1 MIFASVNKSECEW
14 DTRLPFTGEGG
25 RAERGLFCLSS
36 VMSNERLIANLVRD
50 QRCSEFTAA
59 AMRSIDRAMFVPTA
73 ARAHAYE
80 DRPLPIGHSVTI
92 SAPHM
97 HAACLELLPQ
107 LKEGAAALDVGV
119 GSGYL
124 AAAFAQ
130 LVGPTGRVVGIDRLP
145 ELVQLAEKNLRRHNA
160 SLLESKRVTLAVA
173 DGWHGLED
181 DKGPWDAIH
190 VGAAAARIPTVL
202 VEQLKPGGRLICP
215 VGPDGG
221 NQQLMQIDKASDG
234 TVNSTALMG
243 VRYVPLIQ
251 GLGGGKA
258 ELQG

>member
-1 MIFASVNKSECEW
+1 M
-14 DTRLPFTGEGG
+14 G
-25 RAERGLFCLSS
+25 RFRSAGRPIAVFCLSVS
-36 VMSNERLIANLVRD
+36 RSAMSNERLIANLVRD
-50 QRCSEFTAA
+50 QRCSESTAA

-73 ARAHAYE
+73 ARAHAYD

-160 SLLESKRVTLAVA
+160 SLLESKRVALAVA

-234 TVNSTALMG
+234 TVKSTALMG

-258 ELQG
+258 EL

>member
-1 MIFASVNKSECEW
+1 VLN
-14 DTRLPFTGEGG
+14 
-25 RAERGLFCLSS
+25 RADFVAFVS
-36 VMSNERLIANLVRD
+36 MSNELLVTNIIRD
-50 QRCSEFTAA
+50 QRYSESTAA
-59 AMRSIDRAMFVPTA
+59 AMRSVDRAKFVPTA

-97 HAACLELLPQ
+97 HAACIELLPQ

-124 AAAFAQ
+124 AAVFAQ

-145 ELVQLAEKNLRRHNA
+145 ELVQLAEKNLRKHNA
-160 SLLESKRVTLAVA
+160 VLLESKRVILAVA
-173 DGWHGLED
+173 DGWQGLEH

-215 VGPDGG
+215 VGPEGG
-221 NQQLMQIDKASDG
+221 TQQLMQIDKASDG
-234 TVNSTALMG
+234 TVKTVALMA
-243 VRYVPLIQ
+243 VRFVPLVQ
-251 GLGGGKA
+251 GLGGGTV
-258 ELQG
+258 